1 MKHCLDTASRAE
13 VEASMKRFSI
23 SLKLVETEEMEKGR
37 FIPDTIRKL
46 IERTILR
53 DVLLLKLTQTH
64 PHIIHTC
71 PRKEKREESNKILS
85 KKGSIITTPNFVVVV
100 QLLTQF

>member
-1 MKHCLDTASRAE
+1 MLGYSIKSRSRSINEE
-13 VEASMKRFSI
+13 VFYQSEI
-23 SLKLVETEEMEKGR
+23 SRDRRDGKGR

-53 DVLLLKLTQTH
+53 DVLLLNLTLTH

-71 PRKEKREESNKILS
+71 PRKEKTEESNKILS